1 MKTFIF
7 HAGTINGDSNT
18 ENALSTHTDYLVILQ
33 HKLTKMGAVDGVL
46 KLYFDDAKN
55 DEGLTNGAS
64 STLAFGKVEVS
75 LTVANAS
82 IPAAA
87 ERIATLMNKSKDAF
101 IKFDSVNSVF
111 DVEQVT
117 GVSILNTSATTTPA

>member
-7 HAGTINGDSNT
+7 HAGTINGDSYT
-18 ENALSTHTDYLVILQ
+18 ENAASTHNDYLVIPQ

-55 DEGLTNGAS
+55 DEGLANGAN
-64 STLAFGKVEVS
+64 STVAFGKVEVA

-87 ERIATLMNKSKDAF
+87 ERIATLMNKSKAAF